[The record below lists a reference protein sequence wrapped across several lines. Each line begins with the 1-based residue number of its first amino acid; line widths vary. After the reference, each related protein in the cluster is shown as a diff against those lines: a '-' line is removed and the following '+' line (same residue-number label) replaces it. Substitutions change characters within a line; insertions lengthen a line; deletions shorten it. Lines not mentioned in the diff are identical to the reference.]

1 MKRRLVA
8 GTIWTNN
15 TRCRKTEHQNWFIC
29 IVPLV
34 WIGWIIPAIVKDIG
48 QDEADIGG

>member
-15 TRCRKTEHQNWFIC
+15 TRCRKTEHRSWSTS
-29 IVPLV
+29 IVLLV
-34 WIGWIIPAIVKDIG
+34 WIGWIILAIVKDIG
-48 QDEADIGG
+48 QDKADIGG